1 MVKISFVVMEQ
12 RTVIQM
18 TIDTS
23 GANNAI
29 SEAIKAVCDDA
40 YIYEDLR
47 MSTIKLISA
56 TSYLVGCLEGMQ
68 GESDDN
74 TGSD

>member
-1 MVKISFVVMEQ
+1 
-12 RTVIQM
+12 M

-23 GANNAI
+23 GANKAI
-29 SEAIKAVCDDA
+29 SDAIKAVGDA

-56 TSYLVGCLEGMQ
+56 TSYLVGCIEGMQ
-68 GESDDN
+68 GEADEE